1 MGKQIGVWGGV
12 QILRQKICFSRE
24 RKLGKELE
32 RVVHFKILEIRFDKT
47 TLDYGA
53 IVYCSAVDTLIKKFD
68 KILINKISV
77 LDYVRGPF
85 NLSHQMGEQPLEE
98 E

>member
-1 MGKQIGVWGGV
+1 MGVWVGV
-12 QILRQKICFSRE
+12 QVLRQKICFLRE

-32 RVVHFKILEIRFDKT
+32 RVEHIKLLEIRFDKT

-53 IVYCSAVDTLIKKFD
+53 IVYCSAVDTLIKRFH

-77 LDYVRGPF
+77 LDCVQGPF
-85 NLSHQMGEQPLEE
+85 NF
-98 E
+98 